1 MMPQD
6 MPQHDDQAEDA
17 DMIKQVLQKIID
29 EMDSLEAGRIH
40 PKMVAAKVD
49 VAASPEHPGIEDDQP
64 EPDADDQGLDP
75 DVLKQ
80 LMDKAGSADDS
91 GATPD
96 DQLGDLHPDVAMA
109 VRKKKGLLK

>member
-1 MMPQD
+1 

-29 EMDSLEAGRIH
+29 EMDGLEAGRIH
-40 PKMVAAKVD
+40 PKMAIQKTEVIGAPHDESAENP
-49 VAASPEHPGIEDDQP
+49 AEEASETPEE
-64 EPDADDQGLDP
+64 ENAEGLDP

-96 DQLGDLHPDVAMA
+96 DQMSDLHPDIAMA